1 MVEILKEAILFF
13 VVCLL
18 IFFFVI
24 LFLVKRGSKLF
35 MKFWGADFYTFSLT
49 KRMAVVIK
57 TSAII
62 SAVLTVG
69 LLLTTFM
76 A

>member
-1 MVEILKEAILFF
+1 MLETLQTAVLLFVVCFVILFF
-13 VVCLL
+13 A
-18 IFFFVI
+18 I

-49 KRMAVVIK
+49 KRMATVIK

-62 SAVLTVG
+62 SAVLTIG
-69 LLLTTFM
+69 TLLTSLM
-76 A
+76 V